1 MYFFSDGGCDWFGLV
16 VLGGVPHPLLGLCH
30 WMEGLPDCD
39 QVGGGFHLSGRDP
52 LIVDCRFIHL
62 LWVNFKAKWRN
73 QTVGELFLKTAERLP
88 DKVRDYLKR

>member
-1 MYFFSDGGCDWFGLV
+1 MWEISNY
-16 VLGGVPHPLLGLCH
+16 
-30 WMEGLPDCD
+30 
-39 QVGGGFHLSGRDP
+39 P

>member
-1 MYFFSDGGCDWFGLV
+1 MAASGRIS
-16 VLGGVPHPLLGLCH
+16 HPLLGLCH

-39 QVGGGFHLSGRDP
+39 QVSGDFHLCGRDP

>member
-1 MYFFSDGGCDWFGLV
+1 MAASGRV
-16 VLGGVPHPLLGLCH
+16 SHPLLGLCH

-39 QVGGGFHLSGRDP
+39 QVGGDFYLCGRYP
-52 LIVDCRFIHL
+52 LIVDLRFIHL